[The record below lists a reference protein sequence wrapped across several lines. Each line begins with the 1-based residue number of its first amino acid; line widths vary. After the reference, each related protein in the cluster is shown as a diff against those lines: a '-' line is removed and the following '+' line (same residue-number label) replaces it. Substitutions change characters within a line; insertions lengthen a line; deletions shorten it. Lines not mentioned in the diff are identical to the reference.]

1 MGCWSGLQVSLQHL
15 HRPRAHSVQQLLVD
29 LNAVVAGCILRSK
42 IAASGAAGHG
52 CRGPDGCRGPNA
64 CRGLNGRSSA
74 RGVGQMATAGQKKC
88 HSVIVMTKSGKPLR
102 CARAANRYDVQERQ
116 YAMTCMS
123 GEPLQCSRAAN
134 RYNVQERQTATM
146 CKRGDTLCCARAAI
160 RYDV

>member
-64 CRGLNGRSSA
+64 CRGLHGRSSA
-74 RGVGQMATAGQKKC
+74 CGVGQMATAGQKNC

-116 YAMTCMS
+116 YAMIFMS
-123 GEPLQCSRAAN
+123 GDGLPLPRLRTTRPSS
-134 RYNVQERQTATM
+134 ERHRTPGSQPSP
-146 CKRGDTLCCARAAI
+146 
-160 RYDV
+160 